1 MKSFKLA
8 LLAITTSLLLQGC
21 NDDSDSYQP
30 PSQPDINTKIV
41 GLWSSDD
48 VDSDLAAIAFLD
60 DGTYVQVQ
68 VNDGQVMNNPENG
81 MEWGKYSVDNKTG
94 KLSTET
100 IFDKNGNSG
109 LSDAIP
115 RHARITDGKL
125 VLEIDENN
133 NGVIESNEIYKF
145 SETKPKGIVG
155 YWKGE
160 ETDETLES
168 VAFFEDGTYI
178 HVQVDEDKSLNNPEN
193 GMEWGN
199 YTVDNSTGLLET
211 SQIFDD
217 NGSNGLSEPRT
228 RHVQL
233 SDDSMLTIKV
243 DNNQNGM
250 IDSDESF
257 GFSRAIVNVKP
268 DDEIDPKDLLGL
280 WEMNSTNNELAA
292 IAFLEDGTYLQ
303 MQVDEGRSLNEP
315 GNGMEWGK
323 YSVGKNSTLITSQT
337 FDNNDTSGLSDNIL
351 RTVKVVNN
359 TLTLGVDENDNKVI
373 DSKEYYTFTKAKS
386 ENTLGVWSN
395 EETDH
400 ELLKLIFFE
409 SGTYVQ
415 LEVDEQSPFVA
426 YSPFSG
432 MEWGD
437 YSINSLGVLTTSQ
450 RYDGNGESG
459 FSDPI
464 SRNIK
469 VTGNT
474 LTLQFDENLN
484 SIIDSGESL
493 NFKRQ

>member
-115 RHARITDGKL
+115 RHARITNGKL

-133 NGVIESNEIYKF
+133 NGVIESNEVYKF

-228 RHVQL
+228 RYVQL

-268 DDEIDPKDLLGL
+268 DDEIDPKDMLGL
-280 WEMNSTNNELAA
+280 WEINSTNNELAA

-303 MQVDEGRSLNEP
+303 MQVDAGWSLSEP

-323 YSVGKNSTLITSQT
+323 YSLGKNSILTTSQT
-337 FDNNDTSGLSDNIL
+337 FDNNDASGLSDNIL

-373 DSKEYYTFTKAKS
+373 DSNEYYTFTKAKS
-386 ENTLGVWSN
+386 ESTLGVWSN

-409 SGTYVQ
+409 NGTYVQ

-437 YSINSLGVLTTSQ
+437 YSINSVGVLTTSQ

-484 SIIDSGESL
+484 GIIDSGESL

>member
-1 MKSFKLA
+1 M
-8 LLAITTSLLLQGC
+8 
-21 NDDSDSYQP
+21 
-30 PSQPDINTKIV
+30 
-41 GLWSSDD
+41 
-48 VDSDLAAIAFLD
+48 D

-280 WEMNSTNNELAA
+280 WEINSTNNELAA

-303 MQVDEGRSLNEP
+303 MQVDAGWSLSEP

-373 DSKEYYTFTKAKS
+373 DSKEYYTQKQSLKILWEFGATK
-386 ENTLGVWSN
+386 
-395 EETDH
+395 
-400 ELLKLIFFE
+400 KLIM
-409 SGTYVQ
+409 SY
-415 LEVDEQSPFVA
+415 
-426 YSPFSG
+426 
-432 MEWGD
+432 
-437 YSINSLGVLTTSQ
+437 
-450 RYDGNGESG
+450 
-459 FSDPI
+459 
-464 SRNIK
+464 
-469 VTGNT
+469 
-474 LTLQFDENLN
+474 
-484 SIIDSGESL
+484 
-493 NFKRQ
+493 

>member
-8 LLAITTSLLLQGC
+8 LLTILTSLLLQGC
-21 NDDSDSYQP
+21 NDDSDSSQP
-30 PSQPDINTKIV
+30 LPQPDINTKIV

-48 VDSDLAAIAFLD
+48 VDSDLSTIAFLD
-60 DGTYVQVQ
+60 DGTYVQAQ
-68 VNDGQVMNNPENG
+68 VNDGKSMNDPENG
-81 MEWGKYSVDNKTG
+81 MEWGKYSINNRTG
-94 KLSTET
+94 KLTTET

-115 RHARITDGKL
+115 RHARVTNGKL
-125 VLEIDENN
+125 ILEVDENH
-133 NGVIESNEIYKF
+133 NGVIESNEVYKF

-160 ETDETLES
+160 ESDEALES

-178 HVQVDEDKSLNNPEN
+178 HVQVDEEKSLNNPEN
-193 GMEWGN
+193 GMEWGK

-211 SQIFDD
+211 SQIFDA
-217 NGSNGLSEPRT
+217 NGSSGLSEPRT
-228 RHVQL
+228 RYARL
-233 SDDSMLTIKV
+233 SEDNMFAIEV
-243 DNNQNGM
+243 DKNQNGI

-257 GFSRAIVNVKP
+257 DFSRAIVDVRP

-280 WEMNSTNNELAA
+280 WEANPANNELSAL
-292 IAFLEDGTYLQ
+292 AFLEDGTYLQ
-303 MQVDEGRSLNEP
+303 MQVDDGRSSIEP

-323 YSVGKNSTLITSQT
+323 YSIGKNSTLITSQT
-337 FDNNDTSGLSDNIL
+337 FDNNGTSGLSDNIL

-359 TLTLGVDENDNKVI
+359 TLTLGVDENDNGVI
-373 DSKEYYTFTKAKS
+373 DSHEYYTFSKSKS
-386 ENTLGVWSN
+386 EKVLGIWSN

-409 SGTYVQ
+409 NGTYVQ
-415 LEVDEQSPFVA
+415 LEVDEKAPFVA
-426 YSPFSG
+426 YEPFSG

-437 YSINSLGVLTTSQ
+437 YSIDNLGMLTTSQ

-459 FSDPI
+459 FSDPM
-464 SRNIK
+464 SRNIR
-469 VTGNT
+469 VAGNI

-484 SIIDSGESL
+484 GVIDNDESL
-493 NFKRQ
+493 DFKRQ